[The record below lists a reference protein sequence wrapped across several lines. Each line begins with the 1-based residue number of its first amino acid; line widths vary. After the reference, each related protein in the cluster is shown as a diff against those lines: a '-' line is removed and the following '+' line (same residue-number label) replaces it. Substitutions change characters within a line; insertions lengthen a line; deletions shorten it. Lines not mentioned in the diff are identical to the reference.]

1 MFQKFLNLSRVHKR
15 LISVF
20 ADTVVL
26 LFALWAAFSLRL
38 EQRYWMPDRDQL
50 IVFGLTVLFTIAV
63 FVKLGLYRAVI
74 RYLSDRAFVTVITG
88 VFVSAITLILLGYWL
103 EVMVPRSVPII
114 YGALAFIF
122 VSGTRMTVRMLVN
135 RPKHRN
141 KEFVGIVGAGE
152 TGLQL
157 ANALDQGTEYHPSAF
172 ISLLKANH
180 RALVNGI
187 PVYDISHIERVV
199 KDHRIKRLLLA
210 LDADSGIDRK
220 RLLRRLEPLAIPVQ
234 TVPSMSEL
242 VAGQAR
248 INDIRD
254 LEIEDLLGRDP
265 VQPDNAQVA
274 ESLYNR
280 SVLVTGAGGSIGS
293 ELCRQIIRHRPSRL
307 VLFEQSEFSL
317 YAIERELQALNRI
330 EALGVEIKPLLGSVT
345 HRRRCESV
353 MRSFG
358 IETVYHAAAYKHVPL
373 VEHNVIEGVQNNV
386 FGTFHVAE
394 AAIAAGVRRFVLI
407 STDKAVRPTNV
418 MGASKRMAELV
429 LQGLAQR
436 QSDTIFSM
444 VRFGNVL
451 GSSGS
456 VVPLFRDQIRDGGP
470 VTVTHP
476 DIIRY
481 FMTIPEASQLVLQA
495 GSMGQGGEVFV
506 LDMGEPVKIADLAR
520 KMIHLMGLTEK
531 TDDDPG
537 GDIEVVFNGLRPG
550 EKLYEEL
557 LIGDNPQGTSHPRIM
572 MAREVSM
579 SPEDLEETLNK
590 LLIASQEFNCDRVV
604 EILTKA
610 PTGFSPT
617 GRVADLVW
625 QVGNSEQREP
635 LALDSKLDDIVS
647 EPRHDEDLSQ
657 PEPTDQRDPGQKTLY
672 SVTEGLTTQEMGE
685 TARDKGKMSRSQL
698 E

>member
-1 MFQKFLNLSRVHKR
+1 MFEKFLNLSRVNKR
-15 LISVF
+15 LVSVF
-20 ADTVVL
+20 ADVVVL
-26 LFALWAAFSLRL
+26 FFALWAAFSLRL
-38 EQRYWMPDRDQL
+38 EQQFWVPDQGQL
-50 IVFGLTVLFTIAV
+50 IVSALTVVFTIAV
-63 FVKLGLYRAVI
+63 FIRLGLYRAVV
-74 RYLSDRAFVTVITG
+74 RYLSDRAFITVISG
-88 VFVSAITLILLGYWL
+88 VVISAVTLILLGYWL
-103 EVMVPRSVPII
+103 EVLVPRSVPII

-135 RPKHRN
+135 RPRHRN
-141 KEFVGIVGAGE
+141 KEFVAIVGAGE

-180 RALVNGI
+180 RALINGI
-187 PVYDISHIERVV
+187 PVYDISHIDRAV
-199 KDHRIKRLLLA
+199 KEHRIKRLLLA
-210 LDADSGIDRK
+210 LDANSGIDRK
-220 RLLRRLEPLAIPVQ
+220 RLLRKLEHLAIPVQ
-234 TVPSMSEL
+234 TVPTMSEL

-274 ESLYNR
+274 ASLYGKA
-280 SVLVTGAGGSIGS
+280 VMVTGAGGSIGS
-293 ELCRQIIRHRPSRL
+293 ELCRQIIQHRPSRL

-330 EALGVEIKPLLGSVT
+330 EGLGVEIHPLLGSVT
-345 HRRRCESV
+345 HRRRCEAA
-353 MRSFG
+353 MRSFEV
-358 IETVYHAAAYKHVPL
+358 ETVYHAAAYKHVPL
-373 VEHNVIEGVQNNV
+373 VEHNIIEGVQNNV

-394 AAIAAGVRRFVLI
+394 AAIACGVKRFVLI

-436 QSDTIFSM
+436 QSNTVFSM

-520 KMIHLMGLTEK
+520 KMIHLMGLIEK
-531 TDDDPG
+531 TDENPQ
-537 GDIEVVFNGLRPG
+537 GDIEIIFSGLRPG

-557 LIGDNPQGTSHPRIM
+557 LIGDDPQGTSHPRIM

-579 SPEDLEETLNK
+579 PWEKVETTLNR
-590 LLIASQEFNCDRVV
+590 LMRASQEFDCHQVV
-604 EILTKA
+604 EVLRST
-610 PTGFSPT
+610 PTGYAPN
-617 GRVADLVW
+617 GGVEDLVW
-625 QVGNSEQREP
+625 LNGGSSSVKKVAEESVVR
-635 LALDSKLDDIVS
+635 KLPFS
-647 EPRHDEDLSQ
+647 
-657 PEPTDQRDPGQKTLY
+657 
-672 SVTEGLTTQEMGE
+672 
-685 TARDKGKMSRSQL
+685 
-698 E
+698 

>member
-1 MFQKFLNLSRVHKR
+1 MFQRFLNLSRVHKR

-20 ADTVVL
+20 ADVAVL
-26 LFALWAAFSLRL
+26 FFALWAAFSLRL
-38 EQRYWMPDRDQL
+38 DQQFWVPDRGQL
-50 IVFGLTVLFTIAV
+50 IVSGLTVVITIAV

-74 RYLSDRAFVTVITG
+74 RYLSDRAFITVITG

-103 EVMVPRSVPII
+103 EVLVPRSVPII

-135 RPKHRN
+135 RPKHNN
-141 KEFVGIVGAGE
+141 KQYVGIVGAGE

-157 ANALDQGTEYHPSAF
+157 ANALDQGTEYHPCAF

-220 RLLRRLEPLAIPVQ
+220 RLLKRLEPLAIPVQ
-234 TVPSMSEL
+234 TVPTMSEL

-274 ESLYNR
+274 ASLYNR

-293 ELCRQIIRHRPSRL
+293 ELCRQIIRHRPARL

-317 YAIERELQALNRI
+317 YAIERELQALNSI
-330 EALGVEIKPLLGSVT
+330 EGLGVEINPLLGSVT
-345 HRRRCESV
+345 HRRRCETV

-358 IETVYHAAAYKHVPL
+358 VETVYHAAAYKHVPL

-394 AAIAAGVRRFVLI
+394 AAIAAGVQRFVLI

-436 QSDTIFSM
+436 QSGTIFSM

-520 KMIHLMGLTEK
+520 KMIHLMGLLEK
-531 TDDDPG
+531 TDDRPD
-537 GDIEVVFNGLRPG
+537 GDIEIVFSGLRPG

-557 LIGDNPQGTSHPRIM
+557 LIGDNPQGTAHPRIM
-572 MAREVSM
+572 MAREASM
-579 SPEDLEETLNK
+579 PWEEVEQTLNG
-590 LLIASQEFNCDRVV
+590 LIRASHEFDCQGIVD
-604 EILTKA
+604 ILKGA
-610 PTGFSPT
+610 PTGFSPN
-617 GRVADLVW
+617 GSVADLVW
-625 QVGNSEQREP
+625 CNGAKDVIPFQVEKVR
-635 LALDSKLDDIVS
+635 
-647 EPRHDEDLSQ
+647 
-657 PEPTDQRDPGQKTLY
+657 
-672 SVTEGLTTQEMGE
+672 
-685 TARDKGKMSRSQL
+685 QL
-698 E
+698 HQ

>member
-1 MFQKFLNLSRVHKR
+1 MFERFLNFSRFQKR
-15 LISVF
+15 LISVV
-20 ADTVVL
+20 ADCL
-26 LFALWAAFSLRL
+26 ALFFALYAAFSLRL
-38 EQRYWMPDRDQL
+38 DQQL
-50 IVFGLTVLFTIAV
+50 WVPSREHIVVSGLTVVFTIGV
-63 FVKLGLYRAVI
+63 FVRLGLYRAVV
-74 RYLSDRAFVTVITG
+74 RYLSDRAFLTIISG
-88 VFVSAITLILLGYWL
+88 VFISSVTLILLGYWL
-103 EVMVPRSVPII
+103 EVLVPRSVPVI

-135 RPKHRN
+135 RPRRRN
-141 KEFVGIVGAGE
+141 KEFVAIVGAGE

-157 ANALDQGTEYHPSAF
+157 ANALDQGTEYHPTAF
-172 ISLLKANH
+172 ITLTKANH
-180 RALVNGI
+180 RALINGI
-187 PVYDISHIERVV
+187 PVYDISHIEKAVRE
-199 KDHRIKRLLLA
+199 HRIKRLLLA

-220 RLLRRLEPLAIPVQ
+220 RLLKKLEPLAIPVQ
-234 TVPSMSEL
+234 TVPTMSEL

-254 LEIEDLLGRDP
+254 LELEDLLGRDP

-274 ESLYNR
+274 NSLYGR

-293 ELCRQIIRHRPSRL
+293 ELCRQIIRHRPGRL

-317 YAIERELQALNRI
+317 YAIERELQALNQI
-330 EALGVEIKPLLGSVT
+330 EGLGVEIHALLGSVT
-345 HRRRCESV
+345 HRRRCEAV
-353 MRSFG
+353 MRSFA

-394 AAIAAGVRRFVLI
+394 AAIAAGVQRFVLI

-476 DIIRY
+476 DITRY

-495 GSMGQGGEVFV
+495 GSMGRGGEVFV

-520 KMIHLMGLTEK
+520 KMIHLMGMTEK
-531 TDDDPG
+531 TPDRPD
-537 GDIEVVFNGLRPG
+537 GDIEIVFTGLRPG

-557 LIGDNPQGTSHPRIM
+557 LIGDDPQGTAHNRIM
-572 MAREVSM
+572 MAREVSI
-579 SPEDLEETLNK
+579 PWEELESTLNR
-590 LLIASQEFNCDRVV
+590 LMRASQDFNCA
-604 EILTKA
+604 EIIRILREA
-610 PTGFSPT
+610 PTAFAPNDDL
-617 GRVADLVW
+617 ADLVW
-625 QVGNSEQREP
+625 CNGGGEKDGLPLETGKIRRLP
-635 LALDSKLDDIVS
+635 LA
-647 EPRHDEDLSQ
+647 
-657 PEPTDQRDPGQKTLY
+657 
-672 SVTEGLTTQEMGE
+672 
-685 TARDKGKMSRSQL
+685 
-698 E
+698 

>member
-1 MFQKFLNLSRVHKR
+1 MFEKFLNLSRVHKR
-15 LISVF
+15 LVSVF
-20 ADTVVL
+20 ADVVVL
-26 LFALWAAFSLRL
+26 FFALWAAFSLRL
-38 EQRYWMPDRDQL
+38 EQQFWVPDQGQL
-50 IVFGLTVLFTIAV
+50 IVSGLTVVFTIAV
-63 FVKLGLYRAVI
+63 FIRLGLYRAVI
-74 RYLSDRAFVTVITG
+74 RYLSDRAFITVITG
-88 VFVSAITLILLGYWL
+88 VVISAITLILLGYWL
-103 EVMVPRSVPII
+103 EVQVPRSVPII

-135 RPKHRN
+135 RPRHRN
-141 KEFVGIVGAGE
+141 KQFVAIVGAGE

-157 ANALDQGTEYHPSAF
+157 ANALDQGTEYHPAAF
-172 ISLLKANH
+172 ITLLKANH
-180 RALVNGI
+180 RALINGI

-199 KDHRIKRLLLA
+199 KEHRVKRLLLA

-220 RLLRRLEPLAIPVQ
+220 RLLKKLEPLAIPVQ
-234 TVPSMSEL
+234 TVPTMSEL

-274 ESLYNR
+274 ANLYER
-280 SVLVTGAGGSIGS
+280 VVMVTGAGGSIGS
-293 ELCRQIIRHRPSRL
+293 ELCRQIILHRPSKL

-317 YAIERELQALNRI
+317 YAIERELQAINQI
-330 EALGVEIKPLLGSVT
+330 EALGVEIHPLLGSVT
-345 HRRRCESV
+345 HRRRCETA

-373 VEHNVIEGVQNNV
+373 VEQNVIEGVQNNV

-394 AAIAAGVRRFVLI
+394 AAIAAGVKRFVLI

-418 MGASKRMAELV
+418 MGASKRLAELV

-520 KMIHLMGLTEK
+520 KMIHLMGLMEK
-531 TDDDPG
+531 TDDRPD
-537 GDIEVVFNGLRPG
+537 GDIEIVFSGLRPG

-557 LIGDNPQGTSHPRIM
+557 LIGDNPQGTAHPRIM

-579 SPEDLEETLNK
+579 PWGEVEQTLNR
-590 LLIASQEFNCDRVV
+590 LMRASHDFDCQEIIQ
-604 EILTKA
+604 ILKTA
-610 PTGFSPT
+610 PTGFAPN
-617 GRVADLVW
+617 GDVADLVW
-625 QVGNSEQREP
+625 CNGNQERVGEARSADKVRRLP
-635 LALDSKLDDIVS
+635 LA
-647 EPRHDEDLSQ
+647 
-657 PEPTDQRDPGQKTLY
+657 
-672 SVTEGLTTQEMGE
+672 
-685 TARDKGKMSRSQL
+685 
-698 E
+698 

>member
-1 MFQKFLNLSRVHKR
+1 MFERFLNFSRFQKR
-15 LISVF
+15 LISVV
-20 ADTVVL
+20 ADCL
-26 LFALWAAFSLRL
+26 ALFFALYAAFSLRL
-38 EQRYWMPDRDQL
+38 DQQL
-50 IVFGLTVLFTIAV
+50 WVPSREHIVVSGLTVVFTIGV
-63 FVKLGLYRAVI
+63 FVRLGLYRAVV
-74 RYLSDRAFVTVITG
+74 RYLSDRAFLTIISG
-88 VFVSAITLILLGYWL
+88 VFISSVTLILLGYWL
-103 EVMVPRSVPII
+103 EVLVPRSVPVI

-135 RPKHRN
+135 RPRRRN
-141 KEFVGIVGAGE
+141 KEFVAIVGAGE

-157 ANALDQGTEYHPSAF
+157 ANALDQGTEYHPTAF
-172 ISLLKANH
+172 ITLTKANH
-180 RALVNGI
+180 RALINGI
-187 PVYDISHIERVV
+187 PVYDISHIEKAVRE
-199 KDHRIKRLLLA
+199 HRIKRLLLA

-220 RLLRRLEPLAIPVQ
+220 RLLKKLEPLAIPVQ
-234 TVPSMSEL
+234 TVPTMSEL

-254 LEIEDLLGRDP
+254 LELEDLLGRDP

-274 ESLYNR
+274 NSLYGR

-293 ELCRQIIRHRPSRL
+293 ELCRQIIRHRPGRL

-317 YAIERELQALNRI
+317 YAIERELQALNQI
-330 EALGVEIKPLLGSVT
+330 EGLGVEIHALLGSVT
-345 HRRRCESV
+345 HRRRCEAV
-353 MRSFG
+353 MRSFA

-394 AAIAAGVRRFVLI
+394 AAIAAGVQRFVLI

-495 GSMGQGGEVFV
+495 GSMGVGGEVFV

-520 KMIHLMGLTEK
+520 KMIHLMGLMEK
-531 TDDDPG
+531 TDDHPD
-537 GDIEVVFNGLRPG
+537 GDIQIIFSGLRPG

-557 LIGDNPQGTSHPRIM
+557 LIGDNPQGTAHPRIM
-572 MAREVSM
+572 MAREASM
-579 SPEDLEETLNK
+579 AWEEVEQTLSRLMK
-590 LLIASQEFNCDRVV
+590 ASQDFDCFEVM
-604 EILTKA
+604 EMLKAA
-610 PTGFSPT
+610 PTGFAPN
-617 GRVADLVW
+617 GQVADLVW
-625 QVGNSEQREP
+625 CNGDHR
-635 LALDSKLDDIVS
+635 
-647 EPRHDEDLSQ
+647 LSIMS
-657 PEPTDQRDPGQKTLY
+657 PENEKVRRFPG
-672 SVTEGLTTQEMGE
+672 
-685 TARDKGKMSRSQL
+685 
-698 E
+698 

>member
-1 MFQKFLNLSRVHKR
+1 MLEKFLNLSRLHKR
-15 LISVF
+15 LISVA
-20 ADTVVL
+20 ADVVVL
-26 LFALWAAFSLRL
+26 FFALWASFSLRL
-38 EQRYWMPDRDQL
+38 EQQFWVPDRAQL
-50 IVFGLTVLFTIAV
+50 VVSALTVILTISV

-74 RYLSDRAFVTVITG
+74 RYLSDRAFITVISG
-88 VFVSAITLILLGYWL
+88 VFISAITLILLGYWF
-103 EVMVPRSVPII
+103 EVQVPRSVPVI

-122 VSGTRMTVRMLVN
+122 VSGTRMGVRMLVN
-135 RPKHRN
+135 RPKHNN
-141 KEFVGIVGAGE
+141 KQYVGIVGAGE

-157 ANALDQGTEYHPSAF
+157 ANALDQGTEYHPCAF

-187 PVYDISHIERVV
+187 PVYDMSHIERVV

-220 RLLRRLEPLAIPVQ
+220 RLLKRLEPLAIPVQ
-234 TVPSMSEL
+234 TVPTMSEL

-274 ESLYNR
+274 ASLYNR

-293 ELCRQIIRHRPSRL
+293 ELCRQIIRHRPARL

-317 YAIERELQALNRI
+317 YAIERELQALNSI
-330 EALGVEIKPLLGSVT
+330 EGLGVEINPLLGSVT
-345 HRRRCESV
+345 HRRRCETV

-394 AAIAAGVRRFVLI
+394 AAIAAGVQRFVLI

-436 QSDTIFSM
+436 QSGTIFSM

-520 KMIHLMGLTEK
+520 KMIHLMGLLEK
-531 TDDDPG
+531 TDDRPD
-537 GDIEVVFNGLRPG
+537 GDIEIVFSGLRPG

-557 LIGDNPQGTSHPRIM
+557 LIGDNPQGTAHPRIM
-572 MAREVSM
+572 MAREASM
-579 SPEDLEETLNK
+579 PWEEVEQTLNG
-590 LLIASQEFNCDRVV
+590 LIRASHEFDCQGIVD
-604 EILTKA
+604 ILKSA
-610 PTGFSPT
+610 PTGFSPN
-617 GRVADLVW
+617 GSVADLVW
-625 QVGNSEQREP
+625 CNGAKDVIPFQVEKVR
-635 LALDSKLDDIVS
+635 
-647 EPRHDEDLSQ
+647 
-657 PEPTDQRDPGQKTLY
+657 
-672 SVTEGLTTQEMGE
+672 
-685 TARDKGKMSRSQL
+685 QL
-698 E
+698 HQ